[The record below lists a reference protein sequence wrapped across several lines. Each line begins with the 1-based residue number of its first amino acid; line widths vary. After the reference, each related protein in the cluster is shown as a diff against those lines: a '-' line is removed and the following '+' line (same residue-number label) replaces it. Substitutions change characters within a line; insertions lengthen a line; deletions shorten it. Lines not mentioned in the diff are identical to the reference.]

1 MKRILFLVAMSA
13 MIAACNPY
21 GSTIPEDLVGNY
33 LDIHNGEWK
42 YGLYEEFA
50 IYQKDFWDYESVSDD
65 QIVLSKKTGEKVAL
79 KLAPVVGNGRS
90 IIIDGVAQN
99 LDVVSINGDT
109 VLNYQPRDNY
119 GLYTY
124 YSLMSD
130 GIKKDTADFKKHSY
144 GIDTAVVRI
153 YIRNTAKGIG
163 ALSKRDLHRSHSIQ
177 VFNYLEA
184 KDACSAP
191 IDSTDHYGY
200 RYEIK
205 IPVMGASEMP
215 MRNLFSDGGGYNSEA
230 GNAVNYVVEPRDTL
244 MFFYSEDSNGGGY
257 ISSVDIYR
265 AEVLCAGDNQRF
277 NTEKNLSSS
286 FLGQV
291 SNERHYISEHHFYDE
306 NNKLQKVERIDTVYE
321 DMCPF
326 FDLQLQNMQSRVAE
340 IGFPVSDKYV
350 NNYARKL
357 NALKRQEMMNFDKYK
372 DTLKTIFPLNEDE
385 IFSTITAYNFVI
397 NYILQNAD
405 TLSSTPENL
414 AKHPDWIVAENED
427 GDTAKLLDP
436 AFIKSLG
443 LSDDFIEFFRLMHAV
458 QFYDDFS
465 PVTGLKDFE
474 LQSVMKNLTRDDYKR
489 YLEDKMKKN

>member
-1 MKRILFLVAMSA
+1 MKKLLIIVVTISA
-13 MIAACNPY
+13 LIAACNPY
-21 GSTIPEDLVGNY
+21 GSKVPANLVGNY

-50 IYQKDFWDYESVSDD
+50 IYQKDFWDYESVADN

-79 KLAPVVGNGRS
+79 QFAPVVGNGRLM
-90 IIIDGVAQN
+90 IYNGVVEN
-99 LDVVSINGDT
+99 LEVVSINGDT
-109 VLNYQPRDNY
+109 VLYYQPFEHY
-119 GLYTY
+119 ELSSY
-124 YSLMSD
+124 YALMSD
-130 GIKKDTADFKKHSY
+130 GIKKDTADFKKHRY

-153 YIRNTAKGIG
+153 YIRNTAKGIS
-163 ALSKRDLHRSHSIQ
+163 ALGKRELNRNHSIQ

-184 KDACSAP
+184 KDACSSP

-205 IPVMGASEMP
+205 IPVTGVSEMP
-215 MRNLFSDGGGYNSEA
+215 MRNLFTDGGGYNSSA
-230 GNAVNYVVEPRDTL
+230 GGAVNYVVEPCDTL
-244 MFFYSEDSNGGGY
+244 MFFYSEDHNGGG
-257 ISSVDIYR
+257 IVSRVDMYR
-265 AEVLCAGDNQRF
+265 AEILCAGDNQRF
-277 NTEKNLSSS
+277 NTEKNLS
-286 FLGQV
+286 FVGQIY
-291 SNERHYISEHHFYDE
+291 NEHHYISEHHYYDE

-321 DMCPF
+321 DMCPL
-326 FDLQLQNMQSRVAE
+326 FDLQLRNMQSRVE
-340 IGFPVSDKYV
+340 EMSHPVSDKFV

-372 DTLKTIFPLNEDE
+372 DTLKTIFPIDEDE

-397 NYILQNAD
+397 NYIAQNAD
-405 TLSSTPENL
+405 TLPSTPENL
-414 AKHPDWIVAENED
+414 AQHPDWIVAEND
-427 GDTAKLLDP
+427 GGDVAKLLDP

-443 LSDDFIEFFRLMHAV
+443 LSDDFIEFYRLMHAV

-489 YLEDKMKKN
+489 YLEEKMKR